1 MPWHELLMALGLVMV
16 LEGLLP
22 VLSPGGMRRAW
33 EQMAQLDDRTLR
45 TVGLVSMIAG
55 ATVLHLLHQ

>member
-1 MPWHELLMALGLVMV
+1 MALGLVMV